1 MPDRSVVLDDT
12 HDPARRSWVASANGH
27 PDFPVQNLPLGV
39 FSPAGAAARRAG
51 VAVGDGILD
60 LQAAFRAGLFTGPA
74 ADAAALAAD
83 GPLNA
88 FMAAGTEARRALRAR
103 LAALL
108 TEGAAEQ
115 STLQPMLHPAARCTL
130 HLPAAIGDYTD
141 FYAGIHHAV
150 NVGRQF
156 RPDQPLLPN
165 YKYVPIGYHGRASSV
180 CPSGT
185 RVRRPAGQRRAPAD
199 AEAPTFGPTRRL
211 DYEVELAVWIA
222 GGNALGSPIPIDDAF
237 DHVAGFGLLNDW
249 SARDLQ
255 AWEYQPL
262 GPFLAKSFAT
272 SVSPWVVSPEA
283 LAPFRVAQPPRP
295 AGDPPPLPYLASD
308 ADQQHGALAITIE
321 TRLATPDLQAQG
333 LPAQSVSVTS
343 TRHLYWTVAQLVAHH
358 TSNGCNLRPGDL
370 LGSGTISSPTPDG
383 YGSLLEITE
392 GGRRPLALASGGTRT
407 FLEDGDEVIIRA
419 RAERDGFVS
428 IGVGEVRGVVIAS
441 DP

>member
-1 MPDRSVVLDDT
+1 MQDRGVALDDT

-27 PDFPVQNLPLGV
+27 PDFPVQNLPFGV
-39 FSPAGAAARRAG
+39 FSPPGAPARRAG
-51 VAVGDGILD
+51 VAIGDAILD
-60 LQAAFRAGLFTGPA
+60 LQEASRAGLFAGGA
-74 ADAAALAAD
+74 AHAAALATD

-88 FMAAGTEARRALRAR
+88 FMAAGTEARHALRGR
-103 LAALL
+103 LAELL

-115 STLQPMLHPAARCTL
+115 STLQAMLHPAAQCAL

-156 RPDQPLLPN
+156 RPDHPLLPN

-185 RVRRPAGQRRAPAD
+185 RVRRPVGQWRASAD
-199 AEAPTFGPTRRL
+199 AQAPVFGPTRRL
-211 DYEVELAVWIA
+211 DYEVELAIWIA
-222 GGNALGSPIPIDDAF
+222 GGNARGTRIPIDEAF

-249 SARDLQ
+249 SARDVQ

-262 GPFLAKSFAT
+262 GPFLAKNFAT
-272 SVSPWVVSPEA
+272 SVSPWVVTPEA
-283 LAPFRVAQPPRP
+283 LAPFRVPQQIRP
-295 AGDPPPLPYLASD
+295 ADDPAPLPYLSSD
-308 ADQQHGALAITIE
+308 ADQQKGALAITIE
-321 TRLATPDLQAQG
+321 TLLATPCLQAHG

-343 TRHLYWTVAQLVAHH
+343 ARHLYWTVAQLIAHH

-392 GGRRPLALASGGTRT
+392 GGRRAIVLASGGTRT

-428 IGVGEVRGVVIAS
+428 IGLGDVRGIVMAS
-441 DP
+441 EA